1 MSSSISDNSEYPEV
15 CLWAATTEA
24 GFLNFKRNP
33 VYNSILEHVTY
44 EEGIEY
50 IQQFISNTNIISNIE
65 KFKINDKLGNPT
77 KYNFQNFGEFSPTT
91 LRYIKIL
98 NDLSQ
103 LDLNDKHIVEI
114 GAGYGGQYTVL
125 RQLFKPR
132 KYTFVDLDSVTK
144 LIKRYVTT
152 LELNDTPLDFI
163 DGTRLTESI
172 SSDLVISNYAFS
184 ECDFKIQDMYIEKI
198 LRNTKHCYMLYNNF
212 NGYKHDEL
220 IKIINRSNIRVS
232 KEIPQTHPNNVL
244 LTW

>member
-1 MSSSISDNSEYPEV
+1 MSSSISDNNDYPGI
-15 CLWAATTEA
+15 CLWAATTKE

-33 VYNSILEHVTY
+33 TYNSILEHVTY
-44 EEGIEY
+44 EEGVEY
-50 IQQFISNTNIISNIE
+50 IQQFTPNSNIISNIE
-65 KFKINDKLGNPT
+65 KFKINDKLGNPI

-125 RQLFKPR
+125 RQLYKPQ
-132 KYTFVDLDSVTK
+132 KYTFIDLDSVTK
-144 LIKRYVTT
+144 LIKKYVTC
-152 LELNDTPLDFI
+152 LELNDIPLDFI
-163 DGTRLTESI
+163 DGTQLTEFI
-172 SSDLVISNYAFS
+172 NCDLVISNYAFS
-184 ECDFKIQDMYIEKI
+184 ECDIKVQDLYIEKI
-198 LRNTKHCYMLYNNF
+198 LLNTKHCYMIHNNF
-212 NGYKHDEL
+212 NGYRHEEL
-220 IKIINRSNIRVS
+220 IKIVNRPNIRIS

>member
-1 MSSSISDNSEYPEV
+1 MSSISDNSTYPNF
-15 CLWAATTEA
+15 CAQAAQNSDIFA
-24 GFLNFKRNP
+24 AFKQNP
-33 VYNSILEHVTY
+33 IYNDILEHVTY

-50 IQQFISNTNIISNIE
+50 FNQFKYNDFFIKNIS
-65 KFKINDKLGNPT
+65 KFKINDKLGTPQC
-77 KYNFQNFGEFSPTT
+77 YNYSQIGNFSPTT

-125 RQLFKPR
+125 KQLYKPK
-132 KYTFVDLDSVTK
+132 KYTFVDLKDVLK
-144 LIKRYVTT
+144 LIKRYIYT
-152 LELNDTPLDFI
+152 LQIQDTEVDFVDGCTLNQI
-163 DGTRLTESI
+163 I

-184 ECDFKIQDMYIEKI
+184 ECTTDIQNIYVDNI
-198 LRNTKHCYMLYNNF
+198 LKHTKHGYMIYNNF
-212 NGYKHDEL
+212 NGYTHEQFIEIMKPV
-220 IKIINRSNIRVS
+220 KIRVN